1 MNTVGKKGSLEKR
14 KILYIII
21 LLIGAVARIYRLA
34 SAPGGINQDEA
45 FGAREAWSLLH
56 SGIDSFGYSWPVYLT
71 TWGSGMSVGNS
82 LLMASNSSKS

>member
-71 TWGSGMSVGNS
+71 T
-82 LLMASNSSKS
+82 

>member
-21 LLIGAVARIYRLA
+21 LLIGAAARIYRLA

-56 SGIDSFGYSWPVYLT
+56 SGIDSFGYSWPMPKTDADLAAYAKDNHIDLP
-71 TWGSGMSVGNS
+71 
-82 LLMASNSSKS
+82 K

>member
-34 SAPGGINQDEA
+34 SAPGG
-45 FGAREAWSLLH
+45 G
-56 SGIDSFGYSWPVYLT
+56 
-71 TWGSGMSVGNS
+71 
-82 LLMASNSSKS
+82 